1 MNAPDDAFARV
12 QRLFDAAL
20 ELPESQWDAFVDAA
34 CAGDAAV
41 AADLRALLRQQRR
54 LASADSD
61 PLLSGLQRHVA
72 EALPG
77 ALQEGSRVGAY
88 TLVSQ
93 IGVGGMGRVFRAE
106 RVEADFCQ
114 SVAIK
119 LLRQELVNP
128 SLLKRFSAERKLLAA
143 LNHPGI
149 CRLIDAGALADGT
162 PYAVMELVDGE
173 DLLSH
178 ADRHGLRLEQRLQ
191 LFRQVL
197 SAVSHAHQHLVV
209 HRDIKSGNILVD
221 ASGQIRLLDFGIAKA
236 LDGTLEATATRDRY
250 LSFSNAAP
258 EQLLG
263 GPISVACDI
272 YALGSV
278 LYELLCGRPPFALQ
292 GMTAAAL
299 EAQILQVPPPPM
311 ARRVAGADATVATQR
326 GLGSVATLQRRLDGD
341 LENIVQACLRKEA
354 SARYATVE
362 HLDEDVAAFL
372 ARRPI
377 RAGDGQ
383 WGYRLRKFVAR
394 HRLTCLLV
402 GLLTLALAGVLVAV
416 FARNAAAARERD
428 RAQQALSIL
437 RKAFLS
443 ADPARVA
450 GEAVTVRAVLDAAR
464 PALEQSFDSQPELYA
479 SLAGSIAEVQLSLGL
494 STDAAALFE
503 RAASA
508 AQRGGLAE
516 RERFDL
522 HVLRARALFAAGEYE
537 RARQSLQ
544 DALDTQAATTP
555 EWRVVQASV
564 LANAGDGKGAAQ
576 VLREAIAAMSAR
588 SAEDE
593 WANLARLRLAEQLDR
608 NDAPAEALAVLD
620 ATLTWQRGALDAQ
633 HPRIT
638 LTRLQR
644 VIPLRHLGRHEEAVR
659 EAARVRDD
667 AAGAYGA
674 QSPFVARALMVL
686 GNVQA
691 GLKQRSD
698 AIASYREAVAIY
710 RASIGETHPNT
721 LRTSYNLAEMLSRDA
736 ALRGEALP
744 LYRSTLAAAEQ
755 RFGTQSNAVVL
766 FRLGY
771 ARSLLDDDQA
781 VAALEVLTTPA
792 AASGLAIARTDN
804 RRDFVELLRRS
815 QREAGCADA
824 VAAGVERC
832 VRAAALLKSA
842 E

>member
-20 ELPESQWDAFVDAA
+20 ELPESQRDAFVEAA

-41 AADLRALLRQQRR
+41 AAELRSLLSQQRR
-54 LASADSD
+54 LATADTD
-61 PLLSGLQRHVA
+61 PLLTSLQRHVVD
-72 EALPG
+72 ALPG
-77 ALQEGSRVGAY
+77 ALQEGSRIGAY
-88 TLVSQ
+88 TLGSQ

-106 RVEADFCQ
+106 RVEADFRQ

-119 LLRQELVNP
+119 LLRQELINP

-191 LFRQVL
+191 LFRRVL

-221 ASGQIRLLDFGIAKA
+221 ASGEIRLLDFGIAKT
-236 LDGTLEATATRDRY
+236 LDAKAEATATRDRY

-278 LYELLCGRPPFALQ
+278 LYELLCGLPPFALQ

-311 ARRVAGADATVATQR
+311 ARRIAGADATVATLR
-326 GLGSVATLQRRLDGD
+326 GMGSIAALQRRLDGD

-362 HLDEDVAAFL
+362 HLDEDLAAFL
-372 ARRPI
+372 AQRPI

-394 HRLTCLLV
+394 HRLTCLL
-402 GLLTLALAGVLVAV
+402 GALLTLALAGVLVAV

-464 PALEQSFDSQPELYA
+464 PALELSFDSQPELYA

-494 STDAAALFE
+494 STDAAMLFE

-508 AQRGGLAE
+508 AQRGGLAA

-522 HVLRARALFAAGEYE
+522 HVLRARALFAAGEFE

-564 LANAGDGKGAAQ
+564 RANAGDAKGAAQ
-576 VLREAIAAMSAR
+576 LLRDAIVAMSGR

-593 WANLARLRLAEQLDR
+593 WANLARLRLAELLGQ
-608 NDAPAEALAVLD
+608 NDAPDEALAVLD
-620 ATLTWQRGALDAQ
+620 AALAWQRGALEAQ
-633 HPRIT
+633 HPRVT

-644 VIPLRHLGRHEEAVR
+644 VIALRQLGRHDEALR
-659 EAARVRDD
+659 EAASARAD
-667 AAGAYGA
+667 AADAYGA

-691 GLKQRSD
+691 GLKQRGE

-721 LRTSYNLAEMLSRDA
+721 LRTSYNLAEMLAQDA
-736 ALRGEALP
+736 GLRAEALM
-744 LYRSTLAAAEQ
+744 LYQSTLAAAEQ
-755 RFGTQSNAVVL
+755 RFGAKSNAVVL

-771 ARSLLDDDQA
+771 ARNLLADGEA
-781 VAALEVLTTPA
+781 AAALDVLTTPA
-792 AASGLAIARTDN
+792 AASGLAIARTEN
-804 RRDFVELLRRS
+804 RRDFVELLR
-815 QREAGCADA
+815 QGQAAAGCADTPA
-824 VAAGVERC
+824 QPAERC
-832 VRAAALLKSA
+832 VRAAMLVKSV

>member
-1 MNAPDDAFARV
+1 MNASGDAFARV
-12 QRLFDAAL
+12 QQLFDAAL
-20 ELPESQWDAFVDAA
+20 ELPESQWDAFVGSACADDAA
-34 CAGDAAV
+34 IAAE
-41 AADLRALLRQQRR
+41 LRLLLRQQRR
-54 LASADSD
+54 LATADTD
-61 PLLSGLQRHVA
+61 PLLTGLQRHVA
-72 EALPG
+72 EALPA

-88 TLVSQ
+88 TLVCQ

-106 RVEADFCQ
+106 RVEADFRQ

-119 LLRQELVNP
+119 LLRQELINP

-173 DLLSH
+173 DLLGH
-178 ADRHGLRLEQRLQ
+178 ADRHGLRLEQRLL

-236 LDGTLEATATRDRY
+236 LDATEATATRDRY
-250 LSFSNAAP
+250 LSFGNAAP

-278 LYELLCGRPPFALQ
+278 LYELLCGLPPFALQ
-292 GMTAAAL
+292 GMTVAAL

-311 ARRVAGADATVATQR
+311 ARRIAGASATVAKQR
-326 GLGSVATLQRRLDGD
+326 GLDSVAALQRRLDGD

-372 ARRPI
+372 AQRPI
-377 RAGDGQ
+377 RAGNGQ
-383 WGYRLRKFVAR
+383 RGYRLRKFVAR
-394 HRLTCLLV
+394 HRLTCLLA

-416 FARNAAAARERD
+416 FARNVAAARERD

-479 SLAGSIAEVQLSLGL
+479 SLAGSLAEVQLSLGL

-508 AQRGGLAE
+508 AQRGDLGA

-544 DALDTQAATTP
+544 DALNTQAATTP
-555 EWRVVQASV
+555 EWRVVQSSV
-564 LANAGDGKGAAQ
+564 LANAGDGKGAATM
-576 VLREAIAAMSAR
+576 LREAIAAMAAR

-620 ATLTWQRGALDAQ
+620 ATLAWQRGALDAQ

-659 EAARVRDD
+659 EAASVRDD

-691 GLKQRSD
+691 GLKQRGD

-721 LRTSYNLAEMLSRDA
+721 LRTSYNLAEMLARDA

-755 RFGTQSNAVVL
+755 RFGVQSNAVVL

-771 ARSLLDDDQA
+771 ARSLLADDQA

-804 RRDFVELLRRS
+804 RREFIDLLRQSR
-815 QREAGCADA
+815 REAGCADPA
-824 VAAGVERC
+824 AAGVERC
-832 VRAAALLKSA
+832 VRVAALLKSA